1 MHPDWK
7 VLVCIY
13 ILFAYVGTSKK
24 TLMILPIN
32 SKWVVD
38 KPIPSMYGLFTY
50 ICLILMVNVGIIPYM
65 DPMGRSTL
73 PVPYHQRF

>member
-1 MHPDWK
+1 
-7 VLVCIY
+7 
-13 ILFAYVGTSKK
+13 
-24 TLMILPIN
+24 MILPNN

-73 PVPYHQRF
+73 TVPYHQRF